1 MRGEI
6 IFDQGDPIW
15 SEVVTLAAV
24 AAGQTI
30 NRFHGFVD
38 LQDMKQVASEWAVR
52 RQDKIREY
60 LCEENGDGEWVRRTS
75 RDTRRQGETACI
87 TWMRRHCFTVAR
99 SEKAR
104 TLGYEIGDEFFYQPS
119 LIEGLIKV
127 WGTGDYDLAGQV
139 FDAAD
144 MGGKR
149 SAKAPNEGNNL
160 VAMVSDIGAAMD
172 SLDLRDYSGSDCCVS
187 VEGQTLAADR
197 WLPGGLGRSGSSRSA
212 QRASRARS
220 FNDLGEA
227 RT

>member
-160 VAMVSDIGAAMD
+160 VAMIADIGSAME
-172 SLDLRDYSGSDCCVS
+172 SLDLRDHTVLTLRFVD
-187 VEGQTLAADR
+187 GQTLQQIAGF
-197 WLPGGLGRSGSSRSA
+197 LEVSA
-212 QRASRARS
+212 QRVEQISQRALRKII
-220 FNDLGEA
+220 NDLGGRE
-227 RT
+227 

>member
-15 SEVVTLAAV
+15 SEVVTLAAI

-160 VAMVSDIGAAMD
+160 VAMIADIGSAME
-172 SLDLRDYSGSDCCVS
+172 SLDLRDHTVLTLRFVD
-187 VEGQTLAADR
+187 GQTLQQIAGF
-197 WLPGGLGRSGSSRSA
+197 LEVSA
-212 QRASRARS
+212 QRVEQISQRALRKII
-220 FNDLGEA
+220 NDLGGRE
-227 RT
+227 

>member
-172 SLDLRDYSGSDCCVS
+172 SLDLRDYTVLTLRFVD
-187 VEGQTLAADR
+187 GQTLQQIAGF
-197 WLPGGLGRSGSSRSA
+197 LEVSA
-212 QRASRARS
+212 QRVEQISQRALRKII
-220 FNDLGEA
+220 NDLGGRE
-227 RT
+227 